1 LTHHGEE
8 KKLTRK
14 MKEDEKEQW
23 NEEERNEWRSRA
35 SQLSRSDTI
44 SKIWKKKPKLTE
56 NFIDEE

>member
-1 LTHHGEE
+1 
-8 KKLTRK
+8 
-14 MKEDEKEQW
+14 MKEEEKEQW